1 MVLVRNS
8 DSASAEAEEGGIVKF
23 LFTLSESVVK

>member
-23 LFTLSESVVK
+23 VSLSQNQ

>member
-8 DSASAEAEEGGIVKF
+8 DSASAEAEGGMVEQVKKR
-23 LFTLSESVVK
+23 EAVVRE